1 MSDHKILI
9 GESVDHA
16 NEDLKAGIRSLEV
29 MQRENNKD
37 ILNDLINKKIKEYI
51 KTIDVDGMTEEQIR
65 VHVKRIAEG
74 VVGQFK
80 TLKGPTGSFIVHNS
94 VEATVKTLK
103 GKKQDKEMFFAET
116 TRDKKRQ
123 DEVAVDY
130 EMMEDLLMGKI
141 DLCSHNE
148 EALKEKIKE
157 LTLESYNLKKEAIGY
172 QNQVSANIFYFNS
185 DFLSIT
191 FYL

>member
-103 GKKQDKEMFFAET
+103 GKKQDQEMFFAET
-116 TRDKKRQ
+116 IREKKRQ

-141 DLCSHNE
+141 DLCTHNE
-148 EALKEKIKE
+148 EALREKIKE

-172 QNQVSANIFYFNS
+172 QNQVSVNIFY
-185 DFLSIT
+185 T
-191 FYL
+191 